1 MDDKE
6 KIKSFGDMVQATEQ
20 LTKPWRV
27 ALIVTNILWAL
38 VFLAFILLAYLTPD
52 TSYQMQDFEGQSQV
66 QTTGTETVT
75 DGYSVIG

>member
-6 KIKSFGDMVQATEQ
+6 KIQSFGDMVQATEK
-20 LTKPWRV
+20 LTKPWRW
-27 ALIVTNILWAL
+27 ALIITNILWAL

-75 DGYSVIG
+75 NGD